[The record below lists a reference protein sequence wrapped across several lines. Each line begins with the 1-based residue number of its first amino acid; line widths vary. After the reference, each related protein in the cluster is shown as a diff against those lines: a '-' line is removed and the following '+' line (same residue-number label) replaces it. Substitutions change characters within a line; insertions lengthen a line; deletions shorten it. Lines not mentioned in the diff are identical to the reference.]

1 MVDAPVTSFGYQ
13 LHIQHQQMKALQDN
27 AVQMTDALM
36 AGEARYHRPLPTRL
50 ALHPLKQASKTTSQ
64 PYPPFLIRYT
74 RCRACISAY
83 PIQHIPCDAR
93 PAFLNMPSSFAD
105 ATLQSLRSRTQSSF
119 ASSGKKKS
127 RPSPISGRISGQAGP
142 FPWASTVPC
151 LANPPCR
158 HPCTRITVLHC
169 PSPSH

>member
-119 ASSGKKKS
+119 ASSEKKS
-127 RPSPISGRISGQAGP
+127 RAQAPSPAAYPDRQGP
-142 FPWASTVPC
+142 FPGRQQS
-151 LANPPCR
+151 LALQTPPCR